1 MSTPLGTPTAAWRR
15 KLHEVIFEAETPSG
29 KVFDIALLFTILASV
44 LVVMLESV
52 PSYRADYATLLRS
65 IEWFFTIMFSIEY
78 VLRIV
83 AVQRPLAYMRSFFGL
98 VDLFSIIPTF
108 VSLVLPGA
116 QSLLVIRAL
125 RLLRVFRVLKM
136 VRYLDESSQLRR
148 ALWASRQKIIV
159 FLGFIVTAVV
169 ICGSLMYLIE
179 GRQFASI
186 PHGVYWAIVT
196 LTTVGYGDIAPQTA
210 LGRIIA
216 SVVML
221 MGYGVIAVP
230 TGIVTAAL
238 TTETRKT
245 RVTTEACPA
254 CSADGHDYDA
264 RHCKYCG
271 AKL

>member
-1 MSTPLGTPTAAWRR
+1 MTTPLGSPTAAWRR
-15 KLHEVIFEAETPSG
+15 ALHEIIFEAETPAG
-29 KVFDIALLFTILASV
+29 KVFDIALLVTILASV

-52 PSYRADYATLLRS
+52 PAYRHDYATLLRS
-65 IEWFFTIMFSIEY
+65 IEWFFTILFSIEY
-78 VLRIV
+78 VLRIL

-98 VDLFSIIPTF
+98 VDLFAIIPTF
-108 VSLVLPGA
+108 VSLFLPGA

-159 FLGFIVTAVV
+159 FLGFIVTVV
-169 ICGSLMYLIE
+169 LICGSLMYLIE
-179 GRQFASI
+179 GRQFESI

-196 LTTVGYGDIAPQTA
+196 LTTVGYGDIAPETA
-210 LGRIIA
+210 PGRFVA
-216 SVVML
+216 SIVML

-238 TTETRKT
+238 THESRRRK
-245 RVTTEACPA
+245 VSTEACPS
-254 CSADGHDYDA
+254 CSVDGHDPDA
-264 RHCKYCG
+264 KHCKYCG